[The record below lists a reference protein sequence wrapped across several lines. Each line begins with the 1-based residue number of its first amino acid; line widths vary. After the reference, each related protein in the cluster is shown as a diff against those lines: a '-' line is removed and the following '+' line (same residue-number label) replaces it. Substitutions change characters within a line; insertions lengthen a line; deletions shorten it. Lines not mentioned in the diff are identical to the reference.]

1 MSGSDMGSHM
11 ENSAKSRKLKEYYAR
26 NGRIFIVID
35 ATRNDVKAPKHLL
48 GDPALKLVLN
58 VRMPQ
63 PIYFHHDY
71 LESNFSFS
79 GRSVA
84 CHIPMQAIWA
94 AYLPN
99 KESEGGILWEEDIPE
114 SVQIVLKSVRN
125 QQEIDSQSNQPV
137 SIDKAKPID
146 TEKAA
151 PKKGKSYLRIVK

>member
-1 MSGSDMGSHM
+1 MSGLDM
-11 ENSAKSRKLKEYYAR
+11 ENSAKSRKLKEYYVR
-26 NGRIFIVID
+26 HGRIFIVID
-35 ATRNDVKAPKHLL
+35 ATRDDVKAPKHLL

-63 PIYFHHDY
+63 PIYFHNDY
-71 LESNFSFS
+71 LESDFSFS

-99 KESEGGILWEEDIPE
+99 KETDGGILWEEDIPE
-114 SVQIVLKSVRN
+114 SVQAVLKSVQN
-125 QQEIDSQSNQPV
+125 QQEIDSQYDQPV
-137 SIDKAKPID
+137 SSNKVD

-151 PKKGKSYLRIVK
+151 PKKGKRHLRIVK